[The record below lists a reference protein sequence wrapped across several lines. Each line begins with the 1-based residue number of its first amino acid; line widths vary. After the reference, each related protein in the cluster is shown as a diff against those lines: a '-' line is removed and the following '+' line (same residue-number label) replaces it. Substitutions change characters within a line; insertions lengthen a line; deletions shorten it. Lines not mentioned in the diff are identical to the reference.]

1 MKLTDLVEKG
11 DAERLTTG
19 YFFTEGPVWMPNGFL
34 LFSDIHANT
43 MYKWKPDGD
52 VERFRYP
59 SHNANGNTVDRQGR
73 LITCE
78 HETRRVSRTEPDGT
92 VVTLADKYDGK
103 RLNSPN
109 DVIAKSDG
117 SVYFTDP
124 AAHSVPKE
132 ELEQEYNGLYRVTP
146 EGNTERL
153 ADDIQYPNGLAFNPD
168 ESILYVVDSQL
179 QQLRAF
185 DVNADGSLSNS
196 RVFIDMEHPQSGFYS
211 SSPDGMKVDVEGNI
225 YVTGADG
232 IWVFQPD
239 GTWIGNLVTRS
250 DQRHAEP
257 AVNLAWG
264 GEDRKTLFVTAC
276 SSVYRFRVKVPGAS

>member
-11 DAERLTTG
+11 NPERLTTG
-19 YFFTEGPVWMPNGFL
+19 YFFTEGPVWMPDGFL
-34 LFSDIHANT
+34 LFSDIQGNT
-43 MYKWKPDGD
+43 IHKWTPDGE

-59 SHNANGNTVDRQGR
+59 SHNANGNTVGLDGR

-92 VVTLADKYDGK
+92 VTTLADKYDGK

-109 DVIAKSDG
+109 DVIVKSDG
-117 SVYFTDP
+117 SVYFTDSV
-124 AAHSVPKE
+124 AHTVPKE
-132 ELEQEYNGLYRVTP
+132 EIEQECNGLYRVKP
-146 EGNTERL
+146 DGSVERL

-168 ESILYVVDSQL
+168 ESILYVVDSAL
-179 QQLRAF
+179 EQLRTF

-211 SSPDGMKVDVEGNI
+211 SSPDGMKVDTEGNI

-250 DQRHAEP
+250 DQRHSEP

-264 GEDRKTLFVTAC
+264 GDDRKTLFVTAC
-276 SSVYRFRVKVPGAS
+276 SSVYRFQVKIPGTG